1 MIKYKQN
8 LLPGGLIVG
17 KKSKLKTYIPGAIA
31 LVLGIVAFCMM
42 FASAVKYSAN
52 VGSTKLGSYSY
63 TGAQL
68 AFGYSENSV
77 TILSFNTMM
86 FLAFLLPLAG
96 GVVGL
101 LSGKSF
107 ILKIVAT
114 ACFVVGAV
122 FLFSTTAYATLG
134 MSDTQAAVVKNL
146 DASLCAGPIVAGI
159 VSILGAVV
167 CFFKKTIAKMIG

>member
-1 MIKYKQN
+1 MIKYRKI
-8 LLPGGLIVG
+8 LSPGGLIVG

-52 VGSTKLGSYSY
+52 VGNTKLGSYSY

-134 MSDTQAAVVKNL
+134 LSDTFEFAKQANI
-146 DASLCAGPIVAGI
+146 SLCAGPIVAGI